1 MNLPLAHHN
10 AIVALPVFAPAL
22 VVIVFLLIHRLREKR
37 RWEEEEAGEAS
48 RETAKTRPDDGFSRS
63 RGIGPR

>member
-1 MNLPLAHHN
+1 MTLPLAHHN

-22 VVIVFLLIHRLREKR
+22 VVIAFLLVHRMRERR
-37 RWEEEEAGEAS
+37 RWEEEEAAEAS
-48 RETAKTRPDDGFSRS
+48 HEAAKAHPEDAFPRS